1 MVPAPAP
8 APVVVVNR
16 VPAPRTQPS
25 HLLPRQA
32 DEQKHTP
39 MLQRTF
45 RRSAQLAPQAAGA
58 ISRHTSDRD
67 AHGDAGARDRPPLDE
82 TDVASCVVD
91 ERVAADAA
99 MCRCVPVRVESRPK
113 SRWQRHYMMVG
124 AGLAL
129 VGAPS
134 RCVNTARKRAQ
145 HALPL
150 AGCRVTYDGQH
161 VWTSRRCPR
170 RPSRVAA
177 GW

>member
-1 MVPAPAP
+1 MV
-8 APVVVVNR
+8 NQ
-16 VPAPRTQPS
+16 VPAPRTTITPPAS
-25 HLLPRQA
+25 AFGQA
-32 DEQKHTP
+32 DEQKHTPISGERIHP

-82 TDVASCVVD
+82 TDVASSTNASLLMQRC
-91 ERVAADAA
+91 AAAGA
-99 MCRCVPVRVESRPK
+99 CRCVESRP
-113 SRWQRHYMMVG
+113 RAGQPVAATLHDGGCRVGTGGGTRAALTRHVS
-124 AGLAL
+124 A
-129 VGAPS
+129 
-134 RCVNTARKRAQ
+134 
-145 HALPL
+145 HAL

>member
-1 MVPAPAP
+1 MV
-8 APVVVVNR
+8 NQ
-16 VPAPRTQPS
+16 VPAPRTTITPPAS
-25 HLLPRQA
+25 AFGQA
-32 DEQKHTP
+32 DEQKHTPISGERIHP

-82 TDVASCVVD
+82 TDVASSTNASLLMQRC
-91 ERVAADAA
+91 AGA
-99 MCRCVPVRVESRPK
+99 CRCVWRAAQGPDSQ
-113 SRWQRHYMMVG
+113 WQRYYMMVG
-124 AGLAL
+124 AGLAHWW
-129 VGAPS
+129 GH
-134 RCVNTARKRAQ
+134 RRAALTRHVSA
-145 HALPL
+145 HAL

>member
-1 MVPAPAP
+1 MRHGHASAFG
-8 APVVVVNR
+8 
-16 VPAPRTQPS
+16 
-25 HLLPRQA
+25 QA
-32 DEQKHTP
+32 DEQKHTPISGERIHP

-99 MCRCVPVRVESRPK
+99 MCRCVPVCVESRPK
-113 SRWQRHYMMVG
+113 SRWQRHYMTVG

-129 VGAPS
+129 VGA
-134 RCVNTARKRAQ
+134 
-145 HALPL
+145 HAL
-150 AGCRVTYDGQH
+150 R
-161 VWTSRRCPR
+161 
-170 RPSRVAA
+170 
-177 GW
+177 